1 MSGKATYM
9 ILAPNKKEEEQMR
22 RGFSSVIRLITTL
35 GCTLTMVVTSVQ
47 AQEIISKGGVIGVKV
62 APGNKQ
68 SVDFITARVR
78 ALPKAPMSVSA
89 QAGQDLIQNLVNQ
102 FQSSTQTSAELDV
115 GETAGFEGDGT
126 TDPVELGTPLTAV
139 DTQEGLEFQSQHF
152 GLSNHPFSTARADLA
167 SGLTKAQ
174 TPTNTMYPYRAT
186 GKLFFM
192 IGSDTFVCSGSL
204 IKRGLVVTA
213 AHCVTD
219 YGTKKLFTNFKFVP
233 GYRQG
238 TAPYR
243 VWTASRVW
251 IPTGYFN
258 GAATQCAPNAPRVVC
273 KDDVAIVELAPQTN
287 PTYPGTSTGWYGY
300 RWNQWGVTS
309 GGLTQVT
316 QLGYPV
322 ALDGGVLMQ
331 RTDSQ
336 GFVASASLM
345 SNTIIGSLM
354 TGGSSGGPWLNNF
367 GIQPVS
373 TETVGTYATPN
384 IVVGV
389 TSWGYTDATIKQ
401 QGASPFTSTNIVT
414 LVNSACAGS
423 DPRCS

>member
-1 MSGKATYM
+1 
-9 ILAPNKKEEEQMR
+9 MR
-22 RGFSSVIRLITTL
+22 QGFSSVVRLITIL
-35 GCTLTMVVTSVQ
+35 GCTLTIVATSVQ
-47 AQEIISKGGVIGVKV
+47 AQEIIDKGGVTGVKV
-62 APGNKQ
+62 TPGNKQ
-68 SVDFITARVR
+68 KIDFITARVR
-78 ALPKAPMSVSA
+78 VLPKAPMSVSA
-89 QAGQDLIQNLVNQ
+89 RAGQDLIQNLVNQ
-102 FQSSTQTSAELDV
+102 FQSSAQTSGEVDA

-126 TDPVELGTPLTAV
+126 TDPVELGIPLSRL
-139 DTQEGLEFQSQHF
+139 DTQEGLEFQSQQF

-167 SGLTKAQ
+167 SGPTKAP
-174 TPTNTMYPYRAT
+174 TPTNTTYPYRAT
-186 GKLFFM
+186 GKLFFT
-192 IGSDTFVCSGSL
+192 IGADTFVCSGSL

-219 YGTKKLFTNFKFVP
+219 FGTKKLFANFKFVP

-238 TAPYR
+238 QAPYR

-251 IPTGYFN
+251 VPTGYFN
-258 GAATQCAPNAPRVVC
+258 GAAAQCAPTAPGVVC
-273 KDDVAIVELAPQTN
+273 KDDVAVIELAPQAN

-300 RWNQWGVTS
+300 RWNQWGITS
-309 GGLTQVT
+309 AGLTQVT

-322 ALDGGVLMQ
+322 ALDEGCLMQ

-336 GFVASASLM
+336 GFVASTTLM

-354 TGGSSGGPWLNNF
+354 TGGASGGPWLNNF
-367 GIQPVS
+367 GIQPA
-373 TETVGTYATPN
+373 GTGAAGIHATPN

-401 QGASPFTSTNIVT
+401 QGASPFTRSNIVT
-414 LVNSACAGS
+414 LVNSACTGS

>member
-1 MSGKATYM
+1 MKH
-9 ILAPNKKEEEQMR
+9 
-22 RGFSSVIRLITTL
+22 GFSSIIRLLTIG
-35 GCTLTMVVTSVQ
+35 GCVLTIVATSVQ
-47 AQEIISKGGVIGVKV
+47 AQEIINKGGVTGVQV
-62 APGNKQ
+62 TPGTNQ
-68 SVDFITARVR
+68 TVDFVTARVR
-78 ALPKAPMSVSA
+78 AIPKAPMSVSA
-89 QAGQDLIQNLVNQ
+89 QAGQDFIHNLVNQ
-102 FQSSTQTSAELDV
+102 LQSSAQTSADV
-115 GETAGFEGDGT
+115 DAGETAGFEGDGT
-126 TDPVELGTPLTAV
+126 TDPVELGVPLIAL
-139 DTQEGLEFQSQHF
+139 DMQEGPEFQSQQF

-167 SGLTKAQ
+167 SGPTKVP

-186 GKLFFM
+186 GRLFFT

-238 TAPYR
+238 QAPYR

-251 IPTGYFN
+251 VPTGYFN
-258 GAATQCAPNAPRVVC
+258 GAATQCAPTAPGVVC
-273 KDDVAIVELAPQTN
+273 KDDVAVIELAPQTN
-287 PTYPGTSTGWYGY
+287 PTYPGTCTGWYGY
-300 RWNQWGVTS
+300 RWNQWGVT
-309 GGLTQVT
+309 GRGLTQVT

-322 ALDGGVLMQ
+322 ALDGGLLMQ

-336 GFVASASLM
+336 GFVASATLM
-345 SNTIIGSLM
+345 SNMIIGSLM

-373 TETVGTYATPN
+373 SERVGIYATPN

-389 TSWGYTDATIKQ
+389 TSWAYIDTTIKQ
-401 QGASPFTSTNIVT
+401 QGASPFTSSNIVT
-414 LVNSACAGS
+414 LVNNACAGS

>member
-1 MSGKATYM
+1 
-9 ILAPNKKEEEQMR
+9 MR
-22 RGFSSVIRLITTL
+22 QGFSSIIRLLTIG
-35 GCTLTMVVTSVQ
+35 GCVLTIVATSVQ
-47 AQEIISKGGVIGVKV
+47 AQEIINKGGVIGVQV
-62 APGNKQ
+62 TPGTNQK
-68 SVDFITARVR
+68 VDFVAARVR
-78 ALPKAPMSVSA
+78 AIPKAPMSVSA
-89 QAGQDLIQNLVNQ
+89 QAGQDFIHNLVNQ
-102 FQSSTQTSAELDV
+102 LQSSAQTSADV
-115 GETAGFEGDGT
+115 DAGETAGFEGDGA
-126 TDPVELGTPLTAV
+126 TDPVELGMPLIAL
-139 DTQEGLEFQSQHF
+139 DTQEGPEFQSQQF

-167 SGLTKAQ
+167 SGPTKVP

-186 GKLFFM
+186 GRLFFT

-238 TAPYR
+238 QAPYR

-258 GAATQCAPNAPRVVC
+258 GAATQCAPTAPGVVC
-273 KDDVAIVELAPQTN
+273 KDDVAVIELAPQTN
-287 PTYPGTSTGWYGY
+287 PTYPGTCTGWYGY
-300 RWNQWGVTS
+300 RWNQWGVTNR
-309 GGLTQVT
+309 GLTQVT

-322 ALDGGVLMQ
+322 ALDGGLLMQ

-336 GFVASASLM
+336 GFVASATLM

-367 GIQPVS
+367 GILPVGS
-373 TETVGTYATPN
+373 ETVGIYATPN

-389 TSWGYTDATIKQ
+389 TSWAYTDITIKQ
-401 QGASPFTSTNIVT
+401 QGASPFTSSNIVT
-414 LVNSACAGS
+414 LVNNACAGS